1 VLGGVV
7 AGSRA
12 AQKILRRY
20 TMKFIKIL
28 ILIGA
33 MAIIFAGSAYLYNQL
48 LSKNAAAEGNSTSE
62 NSPILA
68 GTETAAASGT
78 LIKQDTTT
86 LSNPVQEGVEV
97 GNIAYDFTLTKYA
110 GEKVSLS
117 DLRGKIVILNF
128 WASWCGPCQLEMPG
142 FQAMQDKFTAQGQ
155 DSDTVFLAV
164 DLADGIRETRDT
176 AQTFLDEKGYNF
188 PVVFDKGE
196 VAALYKIY
204 SIPSTFVLDMNG
216 TIVQKFLG
224 STSQKDLENAVE
236 TARS

>member
-1 VLGGVV
+1 
-7 AGSRA
+7 
-12 AQKILRRY
+12 
-20 TMKFIKIL
+20 MKFIRIL

-33 MAIIFAGSAYLYNQL
+33 IAIIFAGSAYLYNQL
-48 LSKNAAAEGNSTSE
+48 LNKNEVTVGKSGSE
-62 NSPILA
+62 NSAILT

-78 LIKQDTTT
+78 LNKQDTTAA
-86 LSNPVQEGVEV
+86 SNPIQEGIEV
-97 GNIAYDFTLTKYA
+97 GDKAYDFTLTNYA

-164 DLADGIRETRDT
+164 NLADGIRETRDT